1 MIEKEASI
9 GIYIPSY
16 KRADTILTH
25 NTVEYYK
32 VVVRQSEYDDY
43 LRTIPAENLIAV
55 EDEKINSVPRVWNW
69 CIDNAKEDIV
79 VMIGDDCPDFIYRL
93 DTNTKIKDKE
103 TITAEIER
111 IGQLMLDL
119 DIGWGC
125 DDPTVVP
132 WGYDGE
138 FAFKGLSG
146 GINWINKKVFK
157 SRFNEDV
164 GYCCDT
170 DVVLQELLVNR
181 IVLKPRYFC
190 AGEPKEGSADK
201 NKGGNS
207 KKSRASMI
215 ASYELMKSKWG
226 KYFDYDLKSNKIFVR
241 VDR

>member
-1 MIEKEASI
+1 MEKELSL

-16 KRADTILTH
+16 RRADTIMTH
-25 NTVEYYK
+25 NIVEYCK
-32 VVVRQSEYDDY
+32 VVVRQSEYEEY
-43 LRTIPAENLIAV
+43 LKRVPEEKLMPVA
-55 EDEKINSVPRVWNW
+55 DEEINSMIKVWNW
-69 CIDNAKEDIV
+69 CIDNAPEDVV

-93 DTNTKIKDKE
+93 DTNTKILDAE

-111 IGQLMLDL
+111 IAQLMVDL
-119 DIGWGC
+119 DIGFGC
-125 DDPTVVP
+125 DDPTNVP

-138 FAFKGLSG
+138 FAFKGPSG
-146 GINWINKKVFK
+146 GINWINKKVYK
-157 SRFNEDV
+157 ARYNEEV

-190 AGEPKEGSADK
+190 AGVPKEGSADK

-207 KKSRASMI
+207 KKSRESMI

-226 KYFDYDLKSNKIFVR
+226 KYFNYDLKSNKIFIL